1 MTWSGVTQ
9 KNLMVLVVGMSLAI
23 GTFAQA
29 PGRDGE
35 EADRKGMVD
44 SPNAVK
50 TEATRPASVQ
60 SSPKSPKKRPPQ
72 FLLDFVGD
80 QKDLWSSPK
89 EFRFQDASW
98 LVPLSGFSAGLFV
111 TDSDV
116 SRHLSHDPKT
126 ISRYN
131 NLSNAGVAALVGGAG
146 GMWVLSH
153 FNHNAQWR
161 ETGFLSGEAAIHS
174 LVMTEALKYSLRRER
189 PDQGDGTGP
198 FFQHGGTSFPSEHSA
213 AAWSVASVIAHE
225 YPGTFTKLLAYGA
238 ATMVSYSRIHAEK
251 HFPSDVLIGALLGQ
265 LAAHQ
270 VYTKHHDFE
279 LGGDIWRSP
288 TRLFYEDG
296 HAKPGF
302 IGSPYVPLDSW
313 IYTSIDRLA
322 AMGVVDGA
330 FAGSRP
336 WTRLACAQIVA
347 EAQDRALDAGP
358 VASELMNDLQSE
370 FRPELGGGA
379 ERGETTARLESLYFR
394 GENISGM
401 PLTDGYH
408 FAQTQINDFGRP
420 YGEGWSTTSGSSF
433 YSSSGPWSAYVRGEV
448 QTAPSVPALPLSARQ
463 FVSNADFGLPVAP
476 GNPSPSV
483 QQFQLLDAYVGL
495 TFSDWQLSFG
505 RQSLDWGPGEGGSL
519 IFSDNAAPID
529 MFRINRV
536 APLNIPLLS
545 RVLGPWRGE
554 FFFGHL
560 SGHHFAFGPEAVI
573 GNFSEPLQDQPFLY
587 GGHFTFKPTRNF
599 EFGFSFTTI
608 MGGPGVPLTFG
619 TFKHSLFG
627 FNSNGLP
634 GTPQDPGDR
643 RSGIDWTYRLPLLR
657 RWVTFYGDA
666 FADDQL
672 SPIAYWD
679 RSAIRGGLFISHL
692 PKLSRLDVRME
703 GVYTDV
709 PAGGAI
715 GHGFFYSNNRF
726 RNGYTNDGFL
736 LGSWIGRDGQG
747 AQGWLN
753 YWFTSR
759 NRIEL
764 SFRHQ
769 KASQQFNP
777 GGGTLTDAG
786 IRGDYWLRGRI
797 GLTAS
802 VQYEKW
808 LFPVIQPGPQRNV
821 GASVGIQFQPQ
832 RIFRPALH
840 LMTSKATEGED
851 QN

>member
-1 MTWSGVTQ
+1 MADSTNAGKTKATAPAFVQ
-9 KNLMVLVVGMSLAI
+9 PP
-23 GTFAQA
+23 AQ
-29 PGRDGE
+29 
-35 EADRKGMVD
+35 
-44 SPNAVK
+44 
-50 TEATRPASVQ
+50 T
-60 SSPKSPKKRPPQ
+60 PKKRAQQ
-72 FLLDFVGD
+72 FLLDFADD
-80 QKDLWSSPK
+80 QKDLWTSPK
-89 EFRFQDASW
+89 NLRFQDASW

-111 TDSDV
+111 TDSAV

-126 ISRYN
+126 ISHYDN
-131 NLSNAGVAALVGGAG
+131 FSNAGVAALVGGTG

-153 FNHNAQWR
+153 FNHNDHWR
-161 ETGFLSGEAAIHS
+161 ETGFLAGQAAIHS
-174 LVMTEALKYSLRRER
+174 LVMTESLKYSLRRER
-189 PDQGDGTGP
+189 PYQGDGTGP
-198 FFQHGGTSFPSEHSA
+198 FFQRGGTSFPSEHAA
-213 AAWSVASVIAHE
+213 AAWSIAGVLTHE
-225 YPGTFTKLLAYGA
+225 YPGPLTKFLAYGA
-238 ATMVSYSRIHAEK
+238 ASMVSYSRIRAEK

-270 VYTKHHDFE
+270 VYRKHHDLE
-279 LGGDIWRSP
+279 LGGDTWSSP
-288 TRLFYEDG
+288 VHLFYEDG

-313 IYTSIDRLA
+313 IYTALDRLA
-322 AMGVVDGA
+322 AMGVLDSA

-336 WTRLACAQIVA
+336 WTRLACAQLLS

-358 VASELMNDLQSE
+358 VAIELVNDLQKE
-370 FRPELGGGA
+370 FQFELGGGA
-379 ERGETTARLESLYFR
+379 ERGETTVRLESLYFR

-408 FAQTQINDFGRP
+408 FAQTQVNDFGRP
-420 YGEGWSTTSGSSF
+420 YGEGWSTTSGFSS
-433 YSSSGPWSAYVRGEV
+433 YSSSGPWSTYVRGEV
-448 QTAPSVPALPLSARQ
+448 QTAPSIPALPLSARQ
-463 FVSNADFGLPVAP
+463 FVSNADGLTSVVP

-505 RQSLDWGPGEGGSL
+505 RQSLDWGPGIGGSL

-529 MFRINRV
+529 MLRFNRA
-536 APLNIPLLS
+536 APVRIPLLS
-545 RVLGPWRGE
+545 RVFGPWRGE
-554 FFFGHL
+554 FFFGQL
-560 SGHHFAFGPEAVI
+560 SGHHFVDGPNGEI
-573 GNFSEPLQDQPFLY
+573 GNFSETLQDQPFLY
-587 GGHFTFKPTRNF
+587 GGHFSFKPTRNF

-608 MGGPGVPLTFG
+608 IGGPGVPLTFG

-627 FNSNGLP
+627 FNINGLP
-634 GTPQDPGDR
+634 GTARDPGDR
-643 RSGIDWTYRLPLLR
+643 RSGMDWNYRLPLLR

-679 RSAIRGGLFISHL
+679 RSAIRAGLFISHL
-692 PKLSRLDVRME
+692 PRLSRLDVRME

-715 GHGFFYSNNRF
+715 GHGFFYSNGRF

-747 AQGWLN
+747 AQAWAN
-753 YWFTSR
+753 YWFTPR
-759 NRIEL
+759 NRIQF

-769 KASQQFNP
+769 KASQQFDP
-777 GGGTLTDAG
+777 GGGTLTDAD
-786 IRGDYWLRGRI
+786 IRGDYWLRDSV

-821 GASVGIQFQPQ
+821 AASIGVQIQPQKIFQPS
-832 RIFRPALH
+832 FH
-840 LMTSKATEGED
+840 FMTRKTTDAGD